1 MRLIQLAVVL
11 FLVSGSAFADVL
23 IQPGTPVK
31 ILRGNDMRLE
41 EQNGKLLFPIL
52 DPKTGKYIDDVARAT
67 QIVEQGF

>member
-1 MRLIQLAVVL
+1 MRILLPAVVL
-11 FLVSGSAFADVL
+11 FLVSGWAVADSL
-23 IQPGTPVK
+23 TQPDTSVM
-31 ILRGNDMRLE
+31 ILQHNDKRLE